1 MSNGREDAPVD
12 RIEQPQTTARE
23 KTTPASRAMGYPA
36 SPGWREPTT
45 SREGAE
51 RVARCADVIR
61 ARVLTLLAAIP
72 AGLSVHEIAARMRL
86 PVSSV
91 APRISQL
98 RNDSRIKRSGRRR
111 RNASGSTAHIWVM
124 WPDGTPRGESKAT
137 AIDA

>member
-1 MSNGREDAPVD
+1 MSNGREDTPAD
-12 RIEQPQTTARE
+12 RIEQLQTIARE
-23 KTTPASRAMGYPA
+23 KTTRASRAMDGPT
-36 SPGWREPTT
+36 SPGRREPTN
-45 SREGAE
+45 SREAAE
-51 RVARCADVIR
+51 CVARCGDVIR
-61 ARVLTLLAAIP
+61 ALVVALLAAVP

-98 RNDSRIKRSGRRR
+98 RNDGRIKRSGRRR
-111 RNASGSTAHIWVM
+111 RNASGSTAHIWVT